1 MNISFQSN
9 FSLKFQIFKDRFW
22 RKNSSLFR
30 LTLQDRRNWARKFKF
45 LRNDF
50 GVKIHF
56 FKALIKYLCSK
67 LLDFFG
73 YSFFERSSTV
83 FQSCLSSFVIR
94 LFVKSKT
101 CWDTTSQIIRA
112 CVAFLMTPRV
122 SKSCQIKMTS
132 IHEFE
137 FSTCR
142 KFIRILANNSNI
154 VFN

>member
-1 MNISFQSN
+1 MLFSKINDCFCAKIHIGSN
-9 FSLKFQIFKDRFW
+9 YV
-22 RKNSSLFR
+22 FR
-30 LTLQDRRNWARKFKF
+30 I
-45 LRNDF
+45 F
-50 GVKIHF
+50 GVKIHIQNLF
-56 FKALIKYLCSK
+56 FC
-67 LLDFFG
+67 

-132 IHEFE
+132 IHELFLVSHHQNQ
-137 FSTCR
+137 FSHQLF
-142 KFIRILANNSNI
+142 FIKI
-154 VFN
+154 FNLINLKLNYNLIDLSHATP